1 MATTKTLTP
10 TNQAITLAAFTEKP
24 DNRTNVT
31 NDDKLADAVNALNS
45 NFYASDLG
53 SGTLSDIQTSLETLG
68 GSLDNYQFKNVK
80 FAITAASGFFDDG
93 SYIGTIKRFSSGYYC
108 VDLQGSIPYNFIQG
122 AYRQNIGWTWNNI
135 NSNINNII
143 NINNQGIYRVG
154 MVVFMTIANALN
166 AGRGTLL
173 TVPTGAKPKTWAR
186 AVIRTDDGKNFGK
199 IDINPVSGELTYEVA
214 TGGTYFGTVTYI
226 TADAYPT

>member
-1 MATTKTLTP
+1 
-10 TNQAITLAAFTEKP
+10 
-24 DNRTNVT
+24 
-31 NDDKLADAVNALNS
+31 
-45 NFYASDLG
+45 
-53 SGTLSDIQTSLETLG
+53 
-68 GSLDNYQFKNVK
+68 
-80 FAITAASGFFDDG
+80 
-93 SYIGTIKRFSSGYYC
+93 
-108 VDLQGSIPYNFIQG
+108 
-122 AYRQNIGWTWNNI
+122 
-135 NSNINNII
+135 
-143 NINNQGIYRVG
+143 

-186 AVIRTDDGKNFGK
+186 AVIRTDDGKNYGK